1 MADCSHVIVHCID
14 FRTQRVA
21 EHLRTSLGVSKRDCD
36 RIAVAGGAAN
46 FESVRSNL
54 ELSHKLHHTHTAI
67 LTVHE
72 DCGAGAKEEDLVKA
86 AEIAHAIGLK
96 PRTFVLML
104 NGSWKKVRV

>member
-21 EHLRTSLGVSKRDCD
+21 DRLRRSLGVSKRDCD

-46 FESVRSNL
+46 FSSARSNL
-54 ELSHKLHHTHTAI
+54 ELSYKLHHTHTAI

-72 DCGAGAKEEDLVKA
+72 DCGAGAKEDDLREA
-86 AEIAHAIGLK
+86 ARMAREIGLRPK
-96 PRTFVLML
+96 TFFLLLKGGWREIQM
-104 NGSWKKVRV
+104 